1 MKKEMYI
8 VILEM
13 WDELLFDLSG
23 DEVDCYDEFD
33 KGYSMASQKALEIVR
48 SYFPELKYGE

>member
-1 MKKEMYI
+1 MNEKNNI
-8 VILEM
+8 ILEM

-33 KGYSMASQKALEIVR
+33 KGYSRASQKALEIVR